1 MRAAPVRLD
10 FVQPRLHATAVA
22 IALML
27 IGVCAVG
34 VVTYSYIVQTRQKS
48 GLELKLAALTRAVP
62 RQPVDRAAAVR
73 LTEEGSRLAQE
84 LGAPWTQMLNDL
96 ELASAD
102 TRGQIAILSVEPDHE
117 KHRIH
122 INAESQDLTLALAFL
137 QRLQKSRSLQ
147 YPMLDSHEIVT
158 DNNQHPVRFAMSAEW
173 RESP

>member
-1 MRAAPVRLD
+1 MRAVRVSLD
-10 FVQPRLHATAVA
+10 FVQPRVHAAAVA
-22 IALML
+22 LMS
-27 IGVCAVG
+27 IGVCAVC
-34 VVTYSYIVQTRQKS
+34 VVIYSYIEQTRQRS
-48 GLELKLAALTRAVP
+48 GLELKLAELTRAVP

-73 LTEEGSRLAQE
+73 LAEEGSRLAQE

-102 TRGQIAILSVEPDHE
+102 TKGQIAILSVEPDHE

-122 INAESQDLTLALAFL
+122 INAESQDLALALAFL

-147 YPMLDSHEIVT
+147 YPMLDSHEIVA
-158 DNNQHPVRFAMSAEW
+158 DSNQHPVRFAMSAEW